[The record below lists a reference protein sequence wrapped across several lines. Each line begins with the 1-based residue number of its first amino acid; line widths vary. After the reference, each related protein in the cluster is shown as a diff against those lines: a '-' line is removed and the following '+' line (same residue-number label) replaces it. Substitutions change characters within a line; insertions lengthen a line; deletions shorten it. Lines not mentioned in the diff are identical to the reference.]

1 MIKFLEII
9 LIVLILRSL
18 LSMALPLLR
27 RKSKRIPTAS
37 QKDNDPFR
45 KKADII
51 DGEFEDLK

>member
-9 LIVLILRSL
+9 LIVLILRSV
-18 LSMALPLLR
+18 LSMALPFLR
-27 RKSKRIPTAS
+27 RKSRPIPTAS
-37 QKDNDPFR
+37 KKDRDPFR